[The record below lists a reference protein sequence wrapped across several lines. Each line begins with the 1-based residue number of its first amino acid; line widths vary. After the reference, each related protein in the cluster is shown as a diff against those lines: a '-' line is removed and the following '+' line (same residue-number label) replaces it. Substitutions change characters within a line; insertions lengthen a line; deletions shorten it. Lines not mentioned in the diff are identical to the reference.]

1 MSPERSPLLDRH
13 GAVPAEA
20 PDQAVP
26 AHYGDPLREQRRLA
40 RSTPASPVL
49 VDSSHL
55 GVVEVTGQDRASWL
69 TTLSSQVLTGLPA
82 GSSAELA
89 LLSAQGRLEYVPHAI
104 IGEDR
109 ILLIVEP
116 GQEQPLTAF
125 LDSMRFMLRV
135 QVRAA
140 AADWA
145 VVGLRVDPR
154 DAAVL
159 APFLARAGESGLP
172 LVWRD
177 PWPGVVPGGTSY
189 AAIAEHPGAQRTW
202 YEALVPRERLPEL
215 AGLAEADPA
224 PLGWAGLWAAEALRI
239 EEWRPRAAREID
251 ERTIPHELDLMRT
264 AVHLAK
270 GCYKGQETVARV
282 HNLGHPPRRLAF
294 LDLDGSEHTLPAL
307 GSPVY
312 AEGGTRAVGRV
323 TSAAL
328 HHEAGPIA
336 LAVLKRS
343 VDPAAAL
350 RVVDPGQPGEDGEP
364 AETVYAAAQTVIVDP
379 EAGQVTGRRH
389 RADFLRQP

>member
-159 APFLARAGESGLP
+159 APFLARAGESRLP

-189 AAIAEHPGAQRTW
+189 AAVAEHPGAQRTW

-251 ERTIPHELDLMRT
+251 ERAIPHELDLMRT

-379 EAGQVTGRRH
+379 EAGQVAGRRH